1 MMVYQLKGQRR
12 HAKIPPMKKI
22 IFFLTTLLLL
32 GILFYFYINRFLIP
46 LQLKD
51 YLVTQVQNSLQRPI
65 AIEQIRFEPL
75 QGFLIDN
82 VIVGSKDTSAASAGE
97 SLLTIKHIRV
107 RIGLLPLIRKQI
119 FIHSLTL
126 VEPAITLVYH
136 GNNQWNVS
144 DILPLGTS
152 DAPAQNQSSLVEP
165 PSDHK
170 PQKPTHRSQKKADKF
185 QVVISNIL
193 IQNATIHYL
202 DDSHQPAAGEPAAGS
217 ATREKSF
224 SNIDFLGSLSL
235 NKIFSFLV
243 TLLDAQKQ
251 SQLKIAGRVD
261 FPKQTLVAKI
271 LAHELLLS
279 DYAALIPSDV
289 PFHVESGAFSTPE
302 INIYHDKNQINV
314 DGNFVLEKTK
324 LQLNDKTTFAGSM
337 RATIH
342 SLSYSNNSL
351 DLKSAFSIDDA
362 QFASGDDLSFFSPHA
377 LATEFSLNLKNEK
390 LEINTD
396 LKLSQTHLNLGK
408 EKSFQGDLNIPRI
421 KLISAKNFLHLDIS
435 SDAHEGKLTF
445 NNLTLEDSPHLAL
458 SLTSSPL
465 EETSIEYSGSID
477 FSNALLAGVP
487 NLGQIENLKGTL
499 LVQPNFLTTHSLS
512 FTTHQTPFVLTGD
525 VSYFDNPLLKLTL
538 SSDHLDYA
546 NLWPLLP
553 LETQKKIPVDLKGY
567 AAVQASY
574 EGFLYAPQDAKL
586 SVTARLNDTTLS
598 HEPSK
603 TNVSDITGDI
613 IYQNDLLRWKNL
625 RGTYLGQVL
634 TLNGKFEDFSRP
646 VIEASLNSARLNL
659 STEIKLLHSAFK
671 IVSLKGNYF
680 QSLFDITG
688 DVHLPEGT
696 GPYLDLNLLGDLQL
710 ENLKDIFPSLKES
723 LDPWQPTGTISIDG
737 LFRGNLNQWRD
748 WQLVLK
754 AQSPEISL
762 AGYSFKN
769 LLLEMNQR
777 DRYVNKF
784 NLNGQSYGGNL
795 SMNAT
800 ADLDGDDLPFKTSFQ
815 LENSDL
821 SQLREKFKNDWLEG
835 HLSLQSKLHGSL
847 TDLNQWIG
855 SGSFTIKDGLLGKLI
870 PQLEQAYFTSAQGDF
885 AVKHKKISTRNTYL
899 YSQTIDLKTKGSID
913 FNGNLDFDIVPD
925 YDKLKFGSST
935 ETTITPATLLKEILR
950 IKVTGTLDKPH
961 YAVQTS
967 PLKILEKTADVFKG
981 GLKEGVKG
989 VESIWEIFQK

>member
-12 HAKIPPMKKI
+12 HAMIPPMKRV
-22 IFFLTTLLLL
+22 IFILIVLLSLAVL
-32 GILFYFYINRFLIP
+32 SYLYVNQFLIP
-46 LQLKD
+46 LQLKS
-51 YLVTQVQNSLQRPI
+51 YLVTHIQNSLQRPV
-65 AIEQIRFEPL
+65 AIEQVRFEPL
-75 QGFLIDN
+75 KGFIIDN

-107 RIGLLPLIRKQI
+107 RIGLLPLIKNQI
-119 FIHSLTL
+119 FIPS
-126 VEPAITLVYH
+126 ITLEEPVVQLTRH
-136 GNNQWNVS
+136 GKNQWNIS
-144 DILPLGTS
+144 DILPQGTS
-152 DAPAQNQSSLVEP
+152 GTQGTPDTLSTSDTSTPIAQNQLPSSSKTP
-165 PSDHK
+165 A
-170 PQKPTHRSQKKADKF
+170 KKTKEKF
-185 QVVISNIL
+185 QWVINRII
-193 IQNATIHYL
+193 IQNAVIHYR
-202 DDSHQPAAGEPAAGS
+202 DDSHEPS
-217 ATREKSF
+217 REKSF
-224 SNIDFLGSLSL
+224 SNIDFLGSLTL
-235 NKIFSFLV
+235 NKTFSFLL
-243 TLLDAQKQ
+243 TLVDAQKQ
-251 SQLKIAGRVD
+251 PQFKIAGRVD
-261 FPKQTLVAKI
+261 FPKQTLMAKI
-271 LAHELLLS
+271 FAHELLLP
-279 DYAALIPSDV
+279 DYAVFIPSDV

-553 LETQKKIPVDLKGY
+553 LEIQKKIPVDLKGY

-821 SQLREKFKNDWLEG
+821 SQLREKFKNEWLEG